1 MKFRKDVGISRDY
14 LISQLKRN
22 QKLYQDFKIDRN
34 TFEIRE
40 QVLKNQIHDLDYQY
54 QKYKYYRNQLFRR
67 YGLFPGIILLGLLL
81 WASFFSTNFIL
92 FYISMLAGFMVATYY
107 LVWVYN
113 TQTDEFREARDELKE
128 ILDAMDSMKFMK
140 HGK

>member
-1 MKFRKDVGISRDY
+1 MIFRKDVGIARDY

-40 QVLKNQIHDLDYQY
+40 QVLNNQIHDLDYQY
-54 QKYKYYRNQLFRR
+54 QKYRYYRNKLFRR
-67 YGLFPGIILLGLLL
+67 YGFFPGIILLGLLL

-92 FYISMLAGFMVATYY
+92 FYISMLAGFMVVTYY

-128 ILDAMDSMKFMK
+128 ILDAIR
-140 HGK
+140 